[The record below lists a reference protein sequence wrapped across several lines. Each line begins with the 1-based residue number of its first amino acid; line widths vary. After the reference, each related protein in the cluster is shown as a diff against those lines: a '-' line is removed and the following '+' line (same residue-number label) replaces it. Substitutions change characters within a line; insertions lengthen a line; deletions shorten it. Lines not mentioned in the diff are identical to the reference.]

1 MELEDKFMI
10 KKINEEFLKTRLQN
24 ILKSSQELVTKNIS
38 TSDYVKSKE
47 EIEITYKLM
56 LNNLRKQRLM
66 GKGEI
71 KYEHD

>member
-1 MELEDKFMI
+1 MI

-56 LNNLRKQRLM
+56 LNNLRK
-66 GKGEI
+66 
-71 KYEHD
+71 